1 MASPEEKF
9 DEALRFA
16 EQALEKI
23 LASLEGVSQLESE
36 RKPAPEAWCIGEI
49 AHHLLLCELRFADQ
63 MLNSIAEG
71 RQRQYNQEEVLSERP
86 FSLEDISD
94 VEKAGKGTAPA
105 PTQPTHGLSIEDL
118 SEELRQASET
128 TRSKLLPHRSHDL
141 SDLWWSHPRFGPLNL
156 YERISLMGHHDLKHL
171 TQIENS
177 KLAIK
182 KDKRPT

>member
-23 LASLEGVSQLESE
+23 LASLQGVSQLESE
-36 RKPAPEAWCIGEI
+36 RKPAPETWSIGEV
-49 AHHLLLCELRFADQ
+49 AYHLLLCEHRFADQ
-63 MLNSIAEG
+63 ILNSIAEG
-71 RQRQYNQEEVLSERP
+71 QKGKFNQEEVLSERP

-105 PTQPTHGLSIEDL
+105 PTQPSHGLSIEDL
-118 SEELRQASET
+118 SDELRQASET

-141 SDLWWSHPRFGPLNL
+141 SDLCGPIPAL
-156 YERISLMGHHDLKHL
+156 D
-171 TQIENS
+171 
-177 KLAIK
+177 
-182 KDKRPT
+182 P